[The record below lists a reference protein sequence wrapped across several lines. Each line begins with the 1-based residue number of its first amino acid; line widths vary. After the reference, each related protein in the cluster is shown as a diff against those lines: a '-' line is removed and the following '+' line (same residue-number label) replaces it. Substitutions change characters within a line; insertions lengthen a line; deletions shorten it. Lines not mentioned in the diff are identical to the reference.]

1 MKSLFGVLAE
11 KIVVRTWIPGSAN
24 HWPPMIIMSHDMI
37 NGPPMIIMSP
47 PSRFVRKICSK
58 VLPPDAG
65 HDIAERAACVVAAAL
80 EQAFLRRPDYNY
92 CLHQDLRHSQ
102 NYF

>member
-1 MKSLFGVLAE
+1 M
-11 KIVVRTWIPGSAN
+11 N
-24 HWPPMIIMSHDMI
+24 
-37 NGPPMIIMSP
+37 IMSP

-92 CLHQDLRHSQ
+92 CLHQDLRHWALEVPRMDGPT
-102 NYF
+102 

>member
-1 MKSLFGVLAE
+1 
-11 KIVVRTWIPGSAN
+11 
-24 HWPPMIIMSHDMI
+24 MI

-65 HDIAERAACVVAAAL
+65 HDIAHDNVRDVVRDLVRDVVLPPDAGHDVAEGAACVVAAAL
-80 EQAFLRRPDYNY
+80 EQSFLWRPYYNY
-92 CLHQDLRHSQ
+92 CLQQR
-102 NYF
+102 